1 MKVAVCTQLETGM
14 ALSQMCLLKAAAH
27 INLAYPYAVL
37 ELPLARPKV
46 YHNGSKVMWSVFVM
60 VTVW

>member
-1 MKVAVCTQLETGM
+1 MKVAVYTQLKNGM

-27 INLAYPYAVL
+27 ITRAYPYAVL
-37 ELPLARPKV
+37 EFPLVSPQV